1 MIQERIKIQVQGSE
15 DYAHLDTY
23 VLGRYLDDDPN
34 PKKPLVLICP
44 GGAYKMTSNREAEPI
59 ALQFTVLGIMQQCCV
74 IPVSQQYIPLPCWK
88 LPNVCSS

>member
-44 GGAYKMTSNREAEPI
+44 GGAYKDDFKPRSRTHCLA
-59 ALQFTVLGIMQQCCV
+59 V
-74 IPVSQQYIPLPCWK
+74 
-88 LPNVCSS
+88 